1 MIFTLSNTINS
12 IAGALSDLNYPVY
25 ASQTQQGVVT
35 PCFFISLMPSDIKG
49 EASARYLNSLSLDIV
64 FLQEPNITNATDL
77 IYEVVDYLNE
87 KLDLFEYSDGA
98 ESCML
103 HAFDRQYR
111 IDNMELHYQITLK
124 VRTYIDV
131 EETKLHLL
139 EDLTYEIKRKNPN

>member
-12 IAGALSDLNYPVY
+12 IAGALSELNYPVY
-25 ASQTQQGVVT
+25 DSQTQQGVVT
-35 PCFFISLMPSDIKG
+35 PCFFISLMPSDIKR

-103 HAFDRQYR
+103 HAFDRKYR